1 MRGDGQ
7 MRSNKTQ
14 TFFGAARDTQ
24 KKLPLFE
31 RPGRSHSFW
40 VFFFFSF
47 FFLFSCWQP
56 HIFKNVRVRYEPER
70 KERREE
76 WTDVFSCQK
85 PSDSN
90 LKGAVSPSALCTS
103 AHTSCNHVPDN
114 RPFYWCSH
122 STDTHLSE
130 YDAEQ

>member
-1 MRGDGQ
+1 

-76 WTDVFSCQK
+76 WTDVFFLPK
-85 PSDSN
+85 TIR
-90 LKGAVSPSALCTS
+90 LKSQRSRFTLRAVYE
-103 AHTSCNHVPDN
+103 
-114 RPFYWCSH
+114 RPH
-122 STDTHLSE
+122 I
-130 YDAEQ
+130 A